1 LAFPITP
8 SEFAFAAAVMTA
20 GYFIFG
26 ISGFGA
32 ALLTVPFLSHVWPVQ
47 FVLPVTALLDV
58 AAALTLGVK
67 ERRHAERGE
76 LKRMIPLA
84 FIGALVGATLL
95 VKMPRDAAMASLG
108 AVAVLYGMYSF
119 AAKGP
124 VRRVSNAWA
133 MPTGFIG
140 GLSGALFGIGA
151 PPYMVYLSRRIDDK
165 TILRATVATM
175 VVFSVG
181 SRLFFFIVAGLVMG
195 PQLLTALVLLP
206 FMALGLWLGSRAH
219 LKLSRE
225 QFNRFIAV
233 LVIATGLS
241 LLARAGTG

>member
-1 LAFPITP
+1 MGLEFG
-8 SEFAFAAAVMTA
+8 EFAYAAMVMTA

-58 AAALTLGVK
+58 MAALVLGVK
-67 ERRHAERGE
+67 ERRIAERSE

-84 FIGALVGATLL
+84 FIGALIGATLL
-95 VKMPRDAAMASLG
+95 VNLPKDAAMASLG
-108 AVAVLYGMYSF
+108 VVAMLYGAYQFM
-119 AAKGP
+119 AGP
-124 VRRVSNAWA
+124 PTRKVSNAWA

-151 PPYMVYLSRRIDDK
+151 PPYLVYLSRRIDDK
-165 TILRATVATM
+165 AVLRATVATM
-175 VVFSVG
+175 VIFSVG
-181 SRLFFFIVAGLVMG
+181 SRLFFFVVAGLVMG
-195 PQLLTALVLLP
+195 PQLLAALVLLP
-206 FMALGLWLGSRAH
+206 CMFLGLWLGSRVH
-219 LKLSRE
+219 MKLSRE

-233 LVIATGLS
+233 LVVATGIS
-241 LLARAGTG
+241 LVARALAA